1 MIPHW
6 TFETTLIY
14 CFITAYLYFSLSR
27 LSLKKHVLMEQ
38 PGIARKFKFF
48 VLAIIPTF
56 FAVFRYISY
65 PVGGTDA
72 AWYVR
77 AYNNTQLIPINGYT
91 LFGDQDLLFNNF
103 MYLVRQI
110 SSDYRFYFFV
120 VYLFMILT
128 VYYFVYEIFDEVACF
143 APLIYLIYY
152 YLQMYNILRFM
163 LGLSIMVVAYVA
175 ISKDRRII
183 GIILSIVAILTH
195 SALILGALAVFV
207 YVLLKRFANKRAWVL
222 AGVAVAYVL
231 FFVFQGRI
239 VSYFVSTTYRA
250 YTERG
255 QSLIGQLMPII
266 CMLLCAIFYKP
277 LVEEY
282 NANRFMI
289 YLVFFEAACIPIAM
303 NLGYSRVHTVFL
315 LPRLYTWG
323 IIIELIGDKVRM
335 HRLCIQTSY
344 LVAIAWTLFRFSRD
358 WYTAG
363 WMPYI
368 LNIFGN

>member
-38 PGIARKFKFF
+38 PGIARKFIFF

-163 LGLSIMVVAYVA
+163 LAVSSMVIAYVA
-175 ISKDRRII
+175 ISKEKRVL
-183 GIILSIVAILTH
+183 GIVLSVVSILIH
-195 SALILGALAVFV
+195 SALLIGALAVFI
-207 YVLLKRFANKRAWVL
+207 YILLNRFANKKIWVL
-222 AGVAVAYVL
+222 TGVVVAYVM
-231 FFVFQGRI
+231 FFAFQSRI
-239 VSYFVSTTYRA
+239 VAYFVSTSYRA

-255 QSLIGQLMPII
+255 QSLIGQLMPIV
-266 CMLLCAIFYKP
+266 CMALCAVFYKS
-277 LVEEY
+277 LVEDY
-282 NANRFMI
+282 NANRFML
-289 YLVFFEAACIPIAM
+289 YLVLFDAACIPIAM

-315 LPRLYTWG
+315 LPRLYAWG
-323 IIIELIGDKVRM
+323 LLIELIGGKLKM
-335 HRLCIQTSY
+335 GRLCSQTSY
-344 LVAIAWTLFRFSRD
+344 LIAIAWTIFRFFRD
-358 WYTAG
+358 WYNWG